1 MQFCSDIIREIQ
13 NAEAVIASAYYKCA
27 TLSIAKFLTS
37 RPSCRESSGIVR
49 RTGGAMTRVVL
60 IHGIGQQNSTAADQ
74 IGRWLPSLVKG
85 VLRSEHPNAG
95 QVAAALS
102 TAATGPAHEAEVR
115 MGFYGD
121 LFLTPGVMGEEAT
134 IAPET
139 IAVADGLAIALLR
152 TAVER
157 GDGRLA
163 TEARVTLAQADPER
177 EGVEGLGSVVRGAMS
192 HLDDNRWLSA
202 RIFGLAQRA
211 QTDLVQVA
219 RYLTEDPLREKI
231 QARVEELLDRNSDLI
246 IAHSLGSIVGWEAS
260 HRHKSALPML
270 LTIGSPLGLD
280 SIVYPR
286 LRPFPPTF
294 PPAVCRWVNIAHPD
308 DIIAVEPRLRPL
320 FPSSDNRK
328 VEDHAPTSPRNHH
341 AAEVYLEHA
350 ETGKAVSDALT
361 HST

>member
-1 MQFCSDIIREIQ
+1 
-13 NAEAVIASAYYKCA
+13 
-27 TLSIAKFLTS
+27 
-37 RPSCRESSGIVR
+37 
-49 RTGGAMTRVVL
+49 
-60 IHGIGQQNSTAADQ
+60 
-74 IGRWLPSLVKG
+74 
-85 VLRSEHPNAG
+85 
-95 QVAAALS
+95 
-102 TAATGPAHEAEVR
+102 
-115 MGFYGD
+115 
-121 LFLTPGVMGEEAT
+121 
-134 IAPET
+134 
-139 IAVADGLAIALLR
+139 
-152 TAVER
+152 
-157 GDGRLA
+157 
-163 TEARVTLAQADPER
+163 
-177 EGVEGLGSVVRGAMS
+177 MS

-246 IAHSLGSIVGWEAS
+246 IAHSLGSIVGWEAG
-260 HRHKSALPML
+260 HGHKSALPML

-294 PPAVCRWVNIAHPD
+294 PRAVCRWVNIAHPD

-341 AAEVYLEHA
+341 AGRGLSGTRRDRARPLVMHSLIQPKTLRRHSKRNAVGQQPLRHEGVQCQPQRSHINRPYIHGLTIASLQRSSRSAATHAHSPDFLIEVPPSE
-350 ETGKAVSDALT
+350 
-361 HST
+361 